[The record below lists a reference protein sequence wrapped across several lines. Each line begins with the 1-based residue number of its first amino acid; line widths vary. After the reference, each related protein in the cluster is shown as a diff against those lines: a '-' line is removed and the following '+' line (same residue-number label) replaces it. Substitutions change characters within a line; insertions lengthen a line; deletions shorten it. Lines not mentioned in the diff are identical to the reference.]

1 MAIISKKTELPTKKN
16 IYIYISIYKHRKQAP
31 LKPISKH
38 KKAIR
43 HSVGITVSSKNN
55 TQQGLRL
62 FENLDWFIWFW
73 LKKSDSD
80 IENGIFLLCGAY
92 TTLNKKEI

>member
-1 MAIISKKTELPTKKN
+1 MAIISKKTTPHQKK
-16 IYIYISIYKHRKQAP
+16 YIYISIYKHQKQAP

-80 IENGIFLLCGAY
+80 IENDIFLLCGAY
-92 TTLNKKEI
+92 TTLDKKEI